1 MADGRADALEELD
14 RRLKAGTARVGV
26 IGLGYVGVPL
36 ACAFVRQSIATTG
49 PRSSP
54 SGRSF

>member
-36 ACAFVRQSIATTG
+36 ACAFVGQGIATLLA
-49 PRSSP
+49 SP
-54 SGRSF
+54 